1 MQTFLQLITLYTV
14 FTLITPQHKVND
26 LFDGLYTKDIYSGW
40 LQTDIPGNEIFYIF
54 TPSQSST
61 SPESDPIVL
70 WLNGGPGCSSLL
82 GLLSEIGP
90 VVTDAFTSVFKVNE
104 YSWNLN
110 ANVIYF
116 EQPAGTGFSK
126 SANLSQWW
134 EDSKTATG
142 LHAAMK
148 DFFKTF
154 PQYND
159 NDFYITGESY
169 AGVMIPNLAMEIIKD
184 KTNTIKLKGVL
195 VGNGITDFEVDYDR
209 ALVEYAYWH
218 GLISKET
225 WDGYVRNCPH
235 YEDMEMTTMNNAN
248 TNININ
254 DYPEPRNVTQQ
265 CNVYRN
271 EVSVAYDGL
280 DLYGIYHKC
289 PVDSVDS
296 VTHNNDDDGNGM
308 SLSYRQTE
316 LNLMKKIQQKK
327 RKDNK
332 LNALEPE
339 ASVWPSVSCGDDPTI
354 STFLNSNNT
363 KEKLGVDVN
372 VKWIQCSNDVY
383 GNYNESESIEFYRTF
398 MNEHKELRV
407 WFFSGENDVVVSWIG
422 TTRWINKLNMN
433 IKTEY
438 KQWHCENQVAGFV
451 QEYENGLVYVSIKG
465 AGHMV
470 GADKRA
476 EAKVMFDAFI
486 NGALPS

>member
-1 MQTFLQLITLYTV
+1 MKTILQLISLYTV
-14 FTLITPQHKVND
+14 FTFITSQRKVND
-26 LFDGLYTKDIYSGW
+26 LFNGLYNKDVYSGW

-54 TPSQSST
+54 TPSQSAS
-61 SPESDPIVL
+61 SPENDPIVL

-90 VVTDAFTSVFKVNE
+90 VVTDAFTGVFKVNE
-104 YSWNLN
+104 HSWNLN

-126 SANLSQWW
+126 SANLSQLW
-134 EDSKTATG
+134 EDTKTATG

-148 DFFKTF
+148 DFYKTF
-154 PQYND
+154 PQYIN

-169 AGVMIPNLAMEIIKD
+169 AGVMIPNLAMEIIND
-184 KTNTIKLKGVL
+184 PSNTINLKGVL

-225 WDGYVRNCPH
+225 WNGYVRNCPH
-235 YEDMEMTTMNNAN
+235 YEDMEMMMKV
-248 TNININ
+248 N

-271 EVSVAYDGL
+271 EVSMAYDGL

-289 PVDSVDS
+289 PVDLD
-296 VTHNNDDDGNGM
+296 NKNDEV
-308 SLSYRQTE
+308 SSYMKTE
-316 LNLMKKIQQKK
+316 VNLMKKIKNIQM
-327 RKDNK
+327 NK
-332 LNALEPE
+332 HSNKANNMLNAFEPE
-339 ASVWPSVSCGDDPTI
+339 ASVWPSVSCGSDPTI
-354 STFLNSNNT
+354 SAFLNTNST

-372 VKWIQCSNDVY
+372 VEWIQCSNDVY
-383 GNYNESESIEFYRTF
+383 GRYNESESIEFYRTF

-451 QEYENGLVYVSIKG
+451 QEYENGLVYVSVKG

-486 NGALPS
+486 KGSLPT

>member
-1 MQTFLQLITLYTV
+1 MKTILQLISLYTV
-14 FTLITPQHKVND
+14 FTLITSQHKVND
-26 LFDGLYTKDIYSGW
+26 LFNGAYNKDIYSGW

-54 TPSQSST
+54 TPSQSPSSET
-61 SPESDPIVL
+61 DPVAL

-90 VVTDAFTSVFKVNE
+90 VVTDLFTGVFKVNE
-104 YSWNLN
+104 HAWNLN

-126 SANLSQWW
+126 SADLSQLW
-134 EDSKTATG
+134 DDAKTAAG
-142 LHAAMK
+142 LHAAVK
-148 DFFKTF
+148 DFYKTF
-154 PQYND
+154 PQYTT

-169 AGVMIPNLAMEIIKD
+169 AGVMIPNLAMAIIND
-184 KTNTIKLKGVL
+184 PANTINLKGVL
-195 VGNGITDFEVDYDR
+195 IGNGITDFEVDYDR

-225 WDGYVRNCPH
+225 WNGYVRNCPH
-235 YEDMEMTTMNNAN
+235 YEDMEMMYTTV
-248 TNININ
+248 N
-254 DYPEPRNVTQQ
+254 DYPEPRNVTHQ

-271 EVSVAYDGL
+271 EVSVAYNGL

-289 PVDSVDS
+289 PVDPVN
-296 VTHNNDDDGNGM
+296 NNDEM
-308 SLSYRQTE
+308 SYKKTE
-316 LNLMKKIQQKK
+316 INLMKKIKSIQRSKHT
-327 RKDNK
+327 
-332 LNALEPE
+332 NAGNDMLKAFEPE
-339 ASVWPSVSCGDDPTI
+339 GSVWPTVSCGEDATI
-354 STFLNSNNT
+354 STFLNTNST

-372 VKWIQCSNDVY
+372 VEWIQCSNDVY
-383 GNYNESESIEFYRTF
+383 GRYDESDSIEFYRTF

-451 QEYENGLVYVSIKG
+451 QEYENGLVYVSVKG

-470 GADKRA
+470 GTDKRA
-476 EAKVMFDAFI
+476 EAKVMFDAFVK
-486 NGALPS
+486 GTLPT

>member
-1 MQTFLQLITLYTV
+1 M
-14 FTLITPQHKVND
+14 
-26 LFDGLYTKDIYSGW
+26 
-40 LQTDIPGNEIFYIF
+40 
-54 TPSQSST
+54 
-61 SPESDPIVL
+61 L

-235 YEDMEMTTMNNAN
+235 YEDMEMTTINNAN

-327 RKDNK
+327 RNNDNK